1 MKSVAVLNLVLLAI
15 AGCAAQGGVHAPT
28 PRTASAVAGASTST
42 ATPDTTFAPAQ
53 QPNLGPRLIL
63 PATGGT
69 PVFAIPLG
77 GDIYLPVTG
86 GVPVIGMALTP

>member
-1 MKSVAVLNLVLLAI
+1 MKAVAALTLVALAI
-15 AGCAAQGGVHAPT
+15 TGCAAQGGVRIPT
-28 PRTASAVAGASTST
+28 PGADSAAAGASTST
-42 ATPDTTFAPAQ
+42 AIPDTTLAPTQ

-63 PATGGT
+63 PASGGT

-86 GVPVIGMALTP
+86 GVPVIGIALTP